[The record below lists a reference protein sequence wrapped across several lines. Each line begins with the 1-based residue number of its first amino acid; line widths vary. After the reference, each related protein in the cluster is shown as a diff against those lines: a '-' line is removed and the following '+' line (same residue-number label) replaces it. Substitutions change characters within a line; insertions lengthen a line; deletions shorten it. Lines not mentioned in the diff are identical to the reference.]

1 MRKFKKIS
9 LALILSFS
17 LFSSSSVLA
26 KDVVIGGAC
35 IGVSLS
41 SSGALITDISS
52 FENTEG
58 ENVSP
63 GKSSGIKKG
72 DIITEFNGEK
82 VESAS
87 DLDRLMKN
95 LETRTATLK
104 ICRDDGFF
112 YATLVPEKELSSG
125 NFKLGLWIKDEA
137 CGIGTLTY
145 FDPSNNSFAALG
157 HGIIDPDINDIFNV
171 RGGNISGASVVSVDK
186 GEKGEPGEL
195 NGLFQEGAVGSI
207 LRNNQ
212 KGLFGKINEDSFLSE
227 RPVFP
232 IGSKEQVHT
241 GPAFIYANISGT
253 KIEKFQVE
261 ILKILN
267 KNNKGT
273 KNMIIK
279 ITDPALIE
287 KTGGIVQGMS
297 GSPIVQDGKLVGAVT
312 HVFVNDPTRGYGIF
326 IENMEEETRN
336 II

>member
-1 MRKFKKIS
+1 MKKFKNTC
-9 LALILSFS
+9 LAFILSFS
-17 LFSSSSVLA
+17 LLVSPVYA
-26 KDVVIGGAC
+26 KDVVLGGTC

-58 ENVSP
+58 ETVSP

-87 DLDRLMKN
+87 DLERLMTGLK
-95 LETRTATLK
+95 TRTATLK
-104 ICRDDGFF
+104 VIRDDCFF
-112 YATLVPEKELSSG
+112 YTTLIPEKELSSG
-125 NFKLGLWIKDEA
+125 RLKLGLWIKDEA

-145 FDPSNNSFAALG
+145 FDPSNSSFAALG
-157 HGIIDPDINDIFNV
+157 HGIIDPDINDVFNV
-171 RGGNISGASVVSVDK
+171 RGGNISEASVVSVDK

-195 NGLFQEGAVGSI
+195 NGLFKEGAVGSI
-207 LRNNQ
+207 IRNNQ
-212 KGLFGKINEDSFLSE
+212 SGLFGKINEDSFLSE

-232 IGSKEQVHT
+232 VGSKSQVHT
-241 GPAFIYANISGT
+241 GPAFIYSSINGTEIKQFNI
-253 KIEKFQVE
+253 E
-261 ILKILN
+261 IIKILN
-267 KNNKGT
+267 RGEKGT

-297 GSPIVQDGKLVGAVT
+297 GSPIVQDGKLIGAVT

-326 IENMEEETRN
+326 IENMEKETEN

>member
-1 MRKFKKIS
+1 MTNFKKICF
-9 LALILSFS
+9 ALILSFS
-17 LFSSSSVLA
+17 ISSVALA
-26 KDVVIGGAC
+26 KDVIVGGSC

-63 GKSSGIKKG
+63 GKASGIKKG
-72 DIITEFNGEK
+72 DIIIEFNGEK
-82 VESAS
+82 VKSAS
-87 DLDRLMKN
+87 DLDSLMADLK
-95 LETRTATLK
+95 TRTVTLK
-104 ICRDDGFF
+104 ICRDNSFF
-112 YATLVPEKELSSG
+112 YSTLIPEKEVSSG
-125 NFKLGLWIKDEA
+125 KLKLGLWIKDEA

-157 HGIIDPDINDIFNV
+157 HGIVDPDINDMFNV
-171 RGGNISGASVVSVDK
+171 RGGTISKASVVSVDK

-195 NGLFQEGAVGSI
+195 NGLFQEGTIGSI
-207 LRNNQ
+207 IRNNQ
-212 KGLFGKINEDSFLSE
+212 MGLFGKINEDSFLSE
-227 RPVFP
+227 RPIFP
-232 IGSKEQVHT
+232 IASKEQVHT
-241 GPAFIYANISGT
+241 GSAFIYSNISGT

-267 KNNKGT
+267 KKDKGT

-297 GSPIVQDGKLVGAVT
+297 GSPIVQDGKLIGAVT

-326 IENMEEETRN
+326 IENMQKETEN